1 MAKTL
6 KSSKI
11 YYSISEV
18 ARITGLQAYV
28 LRFWEKE
35 FPTLKPRKNRGG
47 NRIYIQKD
55 IELINRIKHLRT
67 KEKLTIEGARKKL
80 VMKRP
85 SESKATLRTDARV
98 KTIIGQIKKE
108 VEDLLKLLP

>member
-18 ARITGLQAYV
+18 ARITGLQPYV

-35 FPTLKPRKNRGG
+35 FPTLNPKKNRGG
-47 NRIYIQKD
+47 NRIYVQKD
-55 IELINRIKHLRT
+55 IALINRIKHLRT
-67 KEKLTIEGARKKL
+67 KEKLTIEGARKRL
-80 VMKRP
+80 VMKRLT
-85 SESKATLRTDARV
+85 ESKAALKTSARA